1 MLALQGP
8 INSQLGKTI
17 GNQQA
22 AFFSF
27 LTGTI
32 ILAVIAG
39 LVKGG
44 YGQIAEA
51 KSLAPQY
58 LIGGVLGACYVSTV
72 IVTVRTLGA
81 GGIVAATIAGQLT
94 MGVIIDQFGLLGLDK
109 DPISVMQGARRAA
122 ARRGHVAGGPGVGSP
137 AWPPPPHVF
146 SATTWA
152 AAGPSPSPPSCSTS
166 PTPPPAT

>member
-1 MLALQGP
+1 VDRGVAVVLTAVVGGLLASQGP

-44 YGQIAEA
+44 WGQIAEA
-51 KSLAPQY
+51 RTLAPQY

-81 GGIVAATIAGQLT
+81 GGIVAATVAGQLT
-94 MGVIIDQFGLLGLDK
+94 MSVIIDQFGLLGLDK
-109 DPISVMQGARRAA
+109 DPISAMKAFGVLLLAVGTLLVV
-122 ARRGHVAGGPGVGSP
+122 RG
-137 AWPPPPHVF
+137 
-146 SATTWA
+146 
-152 AAGPSPSPPSCSTS
+152 
-166 PTPPPAT
+166 

>member
-1 MLALQGP
+1 VDRGIAVVLTAIVGGLLASQGP

-51 KSLAPQY
+51 RTLPWQY

-109 DPISVMQGARRAA
+109 DPISVSKAIGVVLLAVGTLLVV
-122 ARRGHVAGGPGVGSP
+122 RG
-137 AWPPPPHVF
+137 
-146 SATTWA
+146 
-152 AAGPSPSPPSCSTS
+152 
-166 PTPPPAT
+166 

>member
-1 MLALQGP
+1 VDRGIAVVLTAVVGGMLATQGP
-8 INSQLGKTI
+8 INSTLGKTI

-22 AFFSF
+22 AFVSF

-44 YGQIAEA
+44 WGQIAEA
-51 KSLAPQY
+51 RTLAPQY
-58 LIGGVLGACYVSTV
+58 LLGGVLGACYVSTV
-72 IVTVRTLGA
+72 LVTVRTLGA

-109 DPISVMQGARRAA
+109 DPISVSKAVGVVLLAVGTLLVV
-122 ARRGHVAGGPGVGSP
+122 RG
-137 AWPPPPHVF
+137 
-146 SATTWA
+146 
-152 AAGPSPSPPSCSTS
+152 
-166 PTPPPAT
+166 

>member
-1 MLALQGP
+1 VDRGLAVVLTAIVGGLLASQGP
-8 INSQLGKTI
+8 INSTLGKTI

-22 AFFSF
+22 ALFSF

-44 YGQIAEA
+44 WGQIAEA
-51 KSLAPQY
+51 RTLAPQY

-109 DPISVMQGARRAA
+109 DPISL
-122 ARRGHVAGGPGVGSP
+122 SK
-137 AWPPPPHVF
+137 
-146 SATTWA
+146 
-152 AAGPSPSPPSCSTS
+152 AAGVLLLAVGTFLVVRG
-166 PTPPPAT
+166 

>member
-1 MLALQGP
+1 MDRGVAVVLTAVVGGMLATQGP
-8 INSQLGKTI
+8 INSTLGKTI

-44 YGQIAEA
+44 WGQIGEA
-51 KSLAPQY
+51 RTLAPQY

-94 MGVIIDQFGLLGLDK
+94 MSVIIDQFGLLGLDK
-109 DPISVMQGARRAA
+109 DPISVSKAFGVLLLAVGTLLVV
-122 ARRGHVAGGPGVGSP
+122 RG
-137 AWPPPPHVF
+137 
-146 SATTWA
+146 
-152 AAGPSPSPPSCSTS
+152 
-166 PTPPPAT
+166 

>member
-1 MLALQGP
+1 VDRGVAVVLTTVVGGMLALQGP
-8 INSQLGKTI
+8 INSHLGKTI

-27 LTGTI
+27 ATGTI

-39 LVKGG
+39 LVRGG

-51 KSLAPQY
+51 RSLAPVY
-58 LIGGVLGACYVSTV
+58 LIGGVLGACYVSCV

-94 MGVIIDQFGLLGLDK
+94 MGVLIDQFGLLGLDK
-109 DPISVMQGARRAA
+109 DPISL
-122 ARRGHVAGGPGVGSP
+122 SK
-137 AWPPPPHVF
+137 
-146 SATTWA
+146 
-152 AAGPSPSPPSCSTS
+152 AAGVVLLAVGTLLVVRG
-166 PTPPPAT
+166 

>member
-1 MLALQGP
+1 VDRGVAVVLTAIVGGLLASQGP

-44 YGQIAEA
+44 WGQIAEA
-51 KSLAPQY
+51 RTLAPQY

-109 DPISVMQGARRAA
+109 DPISVSKALGVLLLAVGTLLVV
-122 ARRGHVAGGPGVGSP
+122 RG
-137 AWPPPPHVF
+137 
-146 SATTWA
+146 
-152 AAGPSPSPPSCSTS
+152 
-166 PTPPPAT
+166 